1 MPGVGAGVVVA
12 GSRAPSASYYHPGT
26 CSGTARRATRRPAHD
41 AAVAAARDEAAR
53 SRSSVA
59 PVVTSTAFSTVGGA
73 HIMNAA
79 SRSTPSDFEH
89 SGDPRVS

>member
-1 MPGVGAGVVVA
+1 MGRAQGDATAG
-12 GSRAPSASYYHPGT
+12 P
-26 CSGTARRATRRPAHD
+26 RRRHGGR
-41 AAVAAARDEAAR
+41 ARDETAR

-59 PVVTSTAFSTVGGA
+59 PVVTSTAFSTVDGA